1 MVPPAQKSGARKAV
15 RDPTSRISQI
25 LWKNCVICSTN
36 TRVDLSQR
44 VERAT
49 GLYLRAS
56 KRRHLANSGDRPSH
70 DLNRMHIVGTTVVK
84 RFLPLLCFL
93 AATAISI
100 CAQKPKP
107 SPTPTLLPDD
117 ATHERIDIRRVR
129 LPITVVDKKGQF
141 VPGLTQGDFVVS
153 EDRVPQ
159 QIESFSDD
167 LSQVL
172 PLYVAVLMDTS
183 PSTAGKLKFQQESAM
198 NFIQTVVRPRRD
210 RVLFAT
216 FDDQISLLQDF
227 TDKLDLLDKAVFS
240 VKKMGTQT
248 ALFDA
253 VWQFCDEKMRSA
265 PGRRVLLVV
274 TDGEDTYSRANLRDA
289 IDIAQR
295 TETTIFT
302 ISTKAGFIATV
313 PGVEAG
319 QVADKKDR
327 DLQTLAEET
336 GGLAFFTGDM
346 LSLERSF
353 TKISKELR
361 AQYLVTYNST
371 NKNYDGTFRKIEVRL
386 ADGHGGLKVRTKKG
400 YKAVSDSVMQK

>member
-1 MVPPAQKSGARKAV
+1 MHNV
-15 RDPTSRISQI
+15 RT
-25 LWKNCVICSTN
+25 LVI
-36 TRVDLSQR
+36 
-44 VERAT
+44 
-49 GLYLRAS
+49 
-56 KRRHLANSGDRPSH
+56 
-70 DLNRMHIVGTTVVK
+70 NRL
-84 RFLPLLCFL
+84 LPLLCVVVG
-93 AATAISI
+93 AAISV
-100 CAQKPKP
+100 CAQNPKP
-107 SPTPTLLPDD
+107 AASPTPIPSDTPV
-117 ATHERIDIRRVR
+117 RIDIRRVR
-129 LPITVVDKKGQF
+129 LPITVLDKKGQL
-141 VPGLTQGDFVVS
+141 VAGLTQSDFQVL
-153 EDRVPQ
+153 EDKIPQ
-159 QIESFSDD
+159 QIETFSDD
-167 LSQVL
+167 LSQIL

-210 RVLFAT
+210 RVLFGT

-227 TDKLDLLDKAVFS
+227 TDKLDLLDKAVFG

-253 VWQFCDEKMRSA
+253 VWQFCDEKMRTV

-274 TDGEDTYSRANLRDA
+274 TDGEDTYSRATLRDA

-295 TETTIFT
+295 TETTVFA

-327 DLQTLAEET
+327 DLQSLAEET
-336 GGLAFFTGDM
+336 GGMAFFTGDM

-371 NKNYDGTFRKIEVRL
+371 NKNYDGSFRKIEVKL
-386 ADGHGGLKVRTKKG
+386 SDGRGGLKVRTKRG
-400 YKAVSDSVMQK
+400 YKGVTDSVLQN